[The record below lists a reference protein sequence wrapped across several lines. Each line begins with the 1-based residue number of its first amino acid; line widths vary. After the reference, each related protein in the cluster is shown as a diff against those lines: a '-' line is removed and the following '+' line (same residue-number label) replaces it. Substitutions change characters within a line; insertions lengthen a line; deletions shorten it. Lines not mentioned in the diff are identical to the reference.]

1 MVDAARSALP
11 AGPIT
16 HNLHSGP
23 APRAAKTK
31 KGNSHAYPYRQTFR
45 QIFPVRALSSPWS
58 SPPKIPSFKFDGRLP
73 SGAVAA
79 GVAAIALL
87 ILLLSTYF
95 TIDQGERGVILH
107 NGAIAGE
114 AEPGLHFKMPII
126 TSIAKIS
133 VQIQKEAFEKTPDG
147 DTRLQAYSRDQQ
159 PATIAMAVNYH
170 VTDASAVYAQY
181 GSLANMKSRIINSR
195 AYEQLKNVF
204 GQFDAADA
212 IQKRALLNA
221 EVFAAIR
228 KSVSGPVT
236 IDSVQIE
243 DITFSTQYEG
253 AVEARMQAIVKQQQ
267 AEADKQKRIIDADA
281 SAYEVK
287 AAADAKAH
295 QIEVQG
301 KAEAGAIQARG
312 DALRNNPSLP
322 TLVAAEKW
330 NGILPTTMV
339 PGNALPFLNLAK

>member
-1 MVDAARSALP
+1 M
-11 AGPIT
+11 
-16 HNLHSGP
+16 
-23 APRAAKTK
+23 
-31 KGNSHAYPYRQTFR
+31 
-45 QIFPVRALSSPWS
+45 SSPWS
-58 SPPKIPSFKFDGRLP
+58 TPSKIPPINFGGFGGMKGLP
-73 SGAVAA
+73 PSAIAGGA
-79 GVAAIALL
+79 AAIAALV
-87 ILLLSTYF
+87 ILLSTYF
-95 TIDQGERGVILH
+95 TIDEGERGVILH
-107 NGAIAGE
+107 WGAVVGE
-114 AEPGLHFKMPII
+114 AGPGLHFKLPII
-126 TSIAKIS
+126 TTVEKIS
-133 VQIQKEAFEKTPDG
+133 VQIQKEAFEKTAEG

-170 VTDASAVYAQY
+170 VTDAKAVYAQF
-181 GSLANMKSRIINSR
+181 GSLASMKSRIINSR
-195 AYEQLKNVF
+195 AYEQVKTVF

-212 IQKRALLNA
+212 IQKRALLNT

-228 KSVSGPVT
+228 KSVSGPVV

-243 DITFSTQYEG
+243 DITFSQQYET
-253 AVEARMQAIVKQQQ
+253 AVELRMQAIVKQQQ

-312 DALRNNPSLP
+312 DALRNNPGLP

-330 NGILPTTMV
+330 NGVLPTTMV
-339 PGNALPFLNLAK
+339 PGNTVPFVNLAK

>member
-1 MVDAARSALP
+1 M
-11 AGPIT
+11 
-16 HNLHSGP
+16 
-23 APRAAKTK
+23 
-31 KGNSHAYPYRQTFR
+31 
-45 QIFPVRALSSPWS
+45 RALSSPWS
-58 SPPKIPSFKFDGRLP
+58 SPPKIPSFKFDGHLP
-73 SGAVAA
+73 SGAIA
-79 GVAAIALL
+79 GVAVAIALL

-126 TSIAKIS
+126 TSIQKIS
-133 VQIQKEAFEKTPDG
+133 VQIQKEAFEKTAEG

-243 DITFSTQYEG
+243 DITFSSQYEG

-339 PGNALPFLNLAK
+339 PGNTVPFVNLTK

>member
-1 MVDAARSALP
+1 M
-11 AGPIT
+11 
-16 HNLHSGP
+16 
-23 APRAAKTK
+23 
-31 KGNSHAYPYRQTFR
+31 
-45 QIFPVRALSSPWS
+45 SSPWS
-58 SPPKIPSFKFDGRLP
+58 SPGKAPINFGGMRGLP
-73 SGAVAA
+73 PHLVLGAVV
-79 GVAAIALL
+79 GLG
-87 ILLLSTYF
+87 LLLLLMSTYF

-114 AEPGLHFKMPII
+114 AEPGLHFRMPII
-126 TSIAKIS
+126 TSIQKIS
-133 VQIQKEAFEKTPDG
+133 VQVQKEAFEKTGEVDN
-147 DTRLQAYSRDQQ
+147 RLQAYSRDQQ

-181 GSLANMKSRIINSR
+181 GSLTNMKMRVINSR

-221 EVFAAIR
+221 QVFAAIR
-228 KSVSGPVT
+228 NSVSGPVV

-243 DITFSTQYEG
+243 DIHFSDQYEN

-339 PGNALPFLNLAK
+339 PGNTVPFLNIAK

>member
-1 MVDAARSALP
+1 LSQPWGLP
-11 AGPIT
+11 GKRPEF
-16 HNLHSGP
+16 SV
-23 APRAAKTK
+23 
-31 KGNSHAYPYRQTFR
+31 GN
-45 QIFPVRALSSPWS
+45 
-58 SPPKIPSFKFDGRLP
+58 LP
-73 SGAVAA
+73 SGTVAA
-79 GVAAIALL
+79 GFAVIVLLL
-87 ILLLSTYF
+87 IVYSTYF

-114 AEPGLHFKMPII
+114 AEPGLHFKLPII
-126 TSIAKIS
+126 TTIAKIS
-133 VQIQKEAFEKTPDG
+133 VQIQKEAFEKTADG
-147 DTRLQAYSRDQQ
+147 DTRMQAYSRDQQ
-159 PATIAMAVNYH
+159 PATIAMSVNYH

-181 GSLANMKSRIINSR
+181 GSLESMASRVISPKT
-195 AYEQLKNVF
+195 YEQLKNVF

-212 IQKRALLNA
+212 IQKRASLNA
-221 EVFAAIR
+221 EVYAAIR
-228 KSVSGPVT
+228 GAVRGPIV

-301 KAEAGAIQARG
+301 NAEAGAIKARG
-312 DALRNNPSLP
+312 DALRANPGLP

>member
-1 MVDAARSALP
+1 M
-11 AGPIT
+11 
-16 HNLHSGP
+16 
-23 APRAAKTK
+23 
-31 KGNSHAYPYRQTFR
+31 
-45 QIFPVRALSSPWS
+45 SSPWGT
-58 SPPKIPSFKFDGRLP
+58 PPSKIPPINFGGLKGLP
-73 SGAVAA
+73 SHVLTGGAVAI
-79 GVAAIALL
+79 GLL
-87 ILLLSTYF
+87 IVLLSTYF

-114 AEPGLHFKMPII
+114 AEPGLHFRMPII
-126 TSIAKIS
+126 TSIQKIS
-133 VQIQKEAFEKTPDG
+133 VQIQKEAFEKTGEVDN
-147 DTRLQAYSRDQQ
+147 RLQAYSRDQQ

-181 GSLANMKSRIINSR
+181 GSLANMKMRVINSR

-221 EVFAAIR
+221 QVFAAIR
-228 KSVSGPVT
+228 NSVSGPVV

-243 DITFSTQYEG
+243 DIHFSDQYEN

-312 DALRNNPSLP
+312 DALRNNPALP

-330 NGILPTTMV
+330 NGVLPTTMV
-339 PGNALPFLNLAK
+339 PGNTVPFVNMAK

>member
-1 MVDAARSALP
+1 V
-11 AGPIT
+11 
-16 HNLHSGP
+16 
-23 APRAAKTK
+23 
-31 KGNSHAYPYRQTFR
+31 
-45 QIFPVRALSSPWS
+45 
-58 SPPKIPSFKFDGRLP
+58 
-73 SGAVAA
+73 
-79 GVAAIALL
+79 LL
-87 ILLLSTYF
+87 YSTYF

-107 NGAIAGE
+107 WGAIVGE
-114 AEPGLHFKMPII
+114 AEPGLHFKIPVV
-126 TSIAKIS
+126 TTVEKIS
-133 VQIQKEAFEKTPDG
+133 VQIQKMPFEKSEAVDA
-147 DTRLQAYSRDQQ
+147 RMESYSRVQQ
-159 PATIAMAVNYH
+159 PARIALSVNYH
-170 VTDASAVYAQY
+170 VTGVSAVYSQY
-181 GSLANMKSRIINSR
+181 GSLANMESRII
-195 AYEQLKNVF
+195 APKAFEQLKNVF

-212 IQKRALLNA
+212 IQKRAALNA
-221 EVFAAIR
+221 QVYNAIR
-228 KSVSGPVT
+228 GAVRGPVV

-243 DITFSTQYEG
+243 DISFSQQYEA

-330 NGILPTTMV
+330 NGVLPSTMV
-339 PGNALPFLNLAK
+339 PGNTVPFLNIAK

>member
-1 MVDAARSALP
+1 M
-11 AGPIT
+11 
-16 HNLHSGP
+16 
-23 APRAAKTK
+23 
-31 KGNSHAYPYRQTFR
+31 
-45 QIFPVRALSSPWS
+45 SSPWS
-58 SPPKIPSFKFDGRLP
+58 TQGKVSPINFGGGMKTVPPHFVLG
-73 SGAVAA
+73 GA
-79 GVAAIALL
+79 AAILALV
-87 ILLLSTYF
+87 ILLSTYF

-114 AEPGLHFKMPII
+114 AEPGLHFKMPVI
-126 TSIAKIS
+126 TSIQKIS
-133 VQIQKEAFEKTPDG
+133 VQIQKAAFEKSAEA

-170 VTDASAVYAQY
+170 VTDASAVYAQF
-181 GSLANMKSRIINSR
+181 GSLANMKARVIDSR

-228 KSVSGPVT
+228 ASVRGPVV

-243 DITFSTQYEG
+243 DISFSQQYES
-253 AVEARMQAIVKQQQ
+253 AVEARMQAVVKQQQ

-287 AAADAKAH
+287 AASDAKAH

-312 DALRNNPSLP
+312 DALRNNPGLP

-330 NGILPTTMV
+330 NGVLPTTMV
-339 PGNALPFLNLAK
+339 PGNSVPFVNVK

>member
-1 MVDAARSALP
+1 LP
-11 AGPIT
+11 AGVVGI
-16 HNLHSGP
+16 
-23 APRAAKTK
+23 
-31 KGNSHAYPYRQTFR
+31 
-45 QIFPVRALSSPWS
+45 
-58 SPPKIPSFKFDGRLP
+58 
-73 SGAVAA
+73 
-79 GVAAIALL
+79 GVAVVVLLL
-87 ILLLSTYF
+87 IVFSTYF

-126 TSIAKIS
+126 TSIEKIS
-133 VQIQKEAFEKTPDG
+133 VQIQKESFARTAEG
-147 DTRLQAYSRDQQ
+147 DARMQAYSRDQQ
-159 PATIAMAVNYH
+159 PATIALSVNYH

-181 GSLANMKSRIINSR
+181 GSLAGMESRVINPKT
-195 AYEQLKNVF
+195 YEQLKNVF

-212 IQKRALLNA
+212 IQKRASLNA
-221 EVFAAIR
+221 EVYAAIR
-228 KSVSGPVT
+228 SAVRGPVV

-243 DITFSTQYEG
+243 DISFSTQYEA
-253 AVEARMQAIVKQQQ
+253 AVEARMQAVVKQQQ

-301 KAEAGAIQARG
+301 NAEAGAIKARG
-312 DALRNNPSLP
+312 DALRDNPGLP

-330 NGILPTTMV
+330 NGVLPTTMV

>member
-1 MVDAARSALP
+1 MTTPWVQPNKLPQFRGNALP
-11 AGPIT
+11 AG
-16 HNLHSGP
+16 
-23 APRAAKTK
+23 
-31 KGNSHAYPYRQTFR
+31 
-45 QIFPVRALSSPWS
+45 AL
-58 SPPKIPSFKFDGRLP
+58 GM
-73 SGAVAA
+73 
-79 GVAAIALL
+79 GVAVIALL
-87 ILLLSTYF
+87 ILVFSSYF

-126 TSIAKIS
+126 TTIEKIS
-133 VQIQKEAFEKTPDG
+133 VQIQKESFARTADG
-147 DTRLQAYSRDQQ
+147 DARMQAYSRDQQ
-159 PATIAMAVNYH
+159 PATIALSVNYH

-181 GSLANMKSRIINSR
+181 GSLAGMEARVINPKT
-195 AYEQLKNVF
+195 YEQLKNVF

-212 IQKRALLNA
+212 IQKRASLNA
-221 EVFAAIR
+221 EVYAAIR
-228 KSVSGPVT
+228 SAVRGPVV

-243 DITFSTQYEG
+243 DISFSQQYEA

-301 KAEAGAIQARG
+301 SAEAGAIKARG
-312 DALRNNPSLP
+312 DALRDNPGLP
-322 TLVAAEKW
+322 TLTAAERW
-330 NGILPTTMV
+330 NGVLPTTMV

>member
-1 MVDAARSALP
+1 MSNP
-11 AGPIT
+11 WTPSGQIPQI
-16 HNLHSGP
+16 NL
-23 APRAAKTK
+23 K
-31 KGNSHAYPYRQTFR
+31 Q
-45 QIFPVRALSSPWS
+45 
-58 SPPKIPSFKFDGRLP
+58 LP
-73 SGAVAA
+73 SGALSV
-79 GVAAIALL
+79 GLVVFVGI
-87 ILLLSTYF
+87 ILLFATYY
-95 TIDQGERGVILH
+95 TIDQGERGVVLH
-107 NGAIAGE
+107 LGKVVGE
-114 AEPGLHFKMPII
+114 AGPGLHFKTPVM
-126 TSIAKIS
+126 TSIEKIS
-133 VQIQKEAFEKTPDG
+133 VQIQKEAFEKTAAG

-170 VTDASAVYAQY
+170 VTDASAVYSQF
-181 GSLANMKSRIINSR
+181 GSLENMKSRIISSR
-195 AYEQLKNVF
+195 AYEQLKTVF

-212 IQKRALLNA
+212 IQKRAVLNA

-228 KSVSGPVT
+228 KSVSGPVL

-243 DITFSTQYEG
+243 DITFSNQYET
-253 AVEARMQAIVKQQQ
+253 AVELRMQAIVKQQQ

-322 TLVAAEKW
+322 TLVASEKW
-330 NGILPTTMV
+330 NGVLPTTMV
-339 PGNALPFLNLAK
+339 PGNALPFLNLK